1 MSRGCI
7 WHFVLGIFNWAF
19 LFMISV
25 EEARAY
31 VLKHFKPLEP
41 ERVPILEALDRVLAE
56 DIVSDLNVPPFN
68 NSAMDGYAVLADD
81 IRGATKQSPVTLR
94 VIGDLAAG
102 YMPSQAVEPGTA
114 MRIMTG
120 AVLPPGAD
128 TVVRFEET
136 SEAVGQKATGKDSD
150 HVEILN
156 AVERGSNVRAQGE
169 DIHQGEIVL
178 RQGSIVRAPEVGLL
192 ASVGCASV
200 LVHRRP
206 RVAILATGDELVAID
221 EPVTPGKIRNSNGYS
236 NAAAVLKAGGIPI
249 QLGIAR
255 DNVEDLTRKIRA
267 GLDAQAD
274 LFITSAGV
282 SVGDYDV
289 VKDVLN
295 REGQMHFWQVAMKPG
310 KPLAFGLIG
319 DAQSRSNEMVS
330 AGEGARDHASGVPLL
345 GLPGNPVSAIVSFE
359 VFARPAILTMLGKT
373 KFERP
378 TVEAVLQE
386 EVHNTAGRRN
396 YIRVTVEKT
405 SEGYVARTTG
415 EQGSGILTSIVRA
428 NGLLAMPEEVLVLP
442 RGARVRVYM
451 LDWPEEG

>member
-1 MSRGCI
+1 
-7 WHFVLGIFNWAF
+7 
-19 LFMISV
+19 MISV
-25 EEARAY
+25 EEAREY
-31 VLKHFKPLEP
+31 VLKHFKALEP
-41 ERVPILEALDRVLAE
+41 ERVPILDALDRVLAE

-68 NSAMDGYAVLADD
+68 NSAMDGYAVLAED
-81 IRGATKQSPVTLR
+81 IRRASEQTPVRLR

-102 YMPSQAVEPGTA
+102 YMPSRAVEPGTA

-120 AVLPPGAD
+120 AVLPSGAD

-150 HVEILN
+150 RVEILN
-156 AVERGSNVRAQGE
+156 AVARGSNVRAQGE
-169 DIHQGEIVL
+169 DIHQGEVVL
-178 RQGSIVRAPEVGLL
+178 RKGSVVRAPEVGLL
-192 ASVGCASV
+192 ASVGCATV
-200 LVHRRP
+200 PVHRRP
-206 RVAILATGDELVAID
+206 RVAILATGDELVPIG
-221 EPVTPGKIRNSNGYS
+221 EPVTPGKIRNSNEYS

-267 GLDAQAD
+267 GLDARAD

-319 DAQSRSNEMVS
+319 DAQSHGNQSVS
-330 AGEGARDHASGVPLL
+330 TGEGMRDRASGVPLL

-378 TVEAVLQE
+378 SVEAILQE

-396 YIRVTVEKT
+396 YIRVMLEKT
-405 SEGYVARTTG
+405 RDGYIARTTG

-428 NGLLAMPEEVLVLP
+428 NGLLAMPEDLLVLRP
-442 RGARVRVYM
+442 GARVRVYM
-451 LDWPEEG
+451 LDWPEES